1 MKGLTRL
8 FLIFLINQVFAAQE
22 PQYYGSGL
30 CQAPGFHCVK
40 VSGGSTWTSLFPDER
55 QRDLVQRINRTYNP
69 LWAGKMLAVPD
80 DLSHANLLDYAPF
93 EQQLKVS
100 EKQIIVDQNKL
111 AWGAFDEKGNLVNW
125 GPIASGTDFCSD
137 NHSKSCLTL
146 TGTFRFFNKE
156 DQRCTSGVYPLET
169 GGGAKMFWCMFFH
182 KGFALH
188 GSTDIPG
195 RRASHGC
202 VRLFTRDAEW
212 LNKNFV
218 EISSDKNQQT
228 GTLVVVKPVTHQ
240 SIRE

>member
-1 MKGLTRL
+1 VKTVLGCFLMIWLGLA
-8 FLIFLINQVFAAQE
+8 VAAGF
-22 PQYYGSGL
+22 PLYYSEGL
-30 CQAPGFHCVK
+30 CHVKGFHCIK
-40 VSGGSTWTSLFPDER
+40 VSGGQSWTSLFPDEK
-55 QRDLVQRINRTYNP
+55 QRDIVQKINRTYNP
-69 LWAGKMLAVPD
+69 LWAGKTLAVPD
-80 DLSHANLLDYAPF
+80 DLAHANVLEFSPF
-93 EQQLKVS
+93 EASLPVT

-111 AWGAFDEKGNLVNW
+111 AWGAFNEKGTQVNW

-137 NHSKSCLTL
+137 NHAKPCLTL

-188 GSTDIPG
+188 GSTDMPG

-218 EISSDKNQQT
+218 EISSDKNHQM
-228 GTLVVVKPVTHQ
+228 GTLVIVKPVKK
-240 SIRE
+240 